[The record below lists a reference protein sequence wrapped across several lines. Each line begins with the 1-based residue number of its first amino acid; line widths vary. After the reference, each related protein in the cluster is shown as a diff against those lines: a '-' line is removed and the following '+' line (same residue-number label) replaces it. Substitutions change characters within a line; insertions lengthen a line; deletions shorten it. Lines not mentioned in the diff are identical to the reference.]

1 MKFRSSYIWAA
12 LVALGAAGWM
22 ASGMLGGDSGAPE
35 ATTAQ
40 QTNGSAANSVANSV
54 ATSPANNAAAT
65 AGMPIISS
73 VTVENSKVRRSVR
86 ASGVTRPKAIITLSA
101 EIGGTAVKVPAVEGR
116 QIEAGDVLVVIDTST
131 LPARIE
137 AAKAEIAAATT
148 ALDSAT
154 AQSRGTYIEQRAAAE
169 ANLEVAKQRLEIAQ
183 KLAKQ
188 NFSAPVELAQ
198 LKANY
203 ENARMT
209 LAQIDLAKNL
219 RSDVD
224 IAQNRARLATAKSNL
239 AVLRDQLAKSTIKA
253 PVAGWLETMHL
264 EQGEQIA
271 AGSPAATILDM
282 GELKI
287 VVAVP
292 QTNIGEV
299 ELDDPV
305 NVNVA
310 GAGMRKGAVTKI
322 ASISST
328 TTRTFDVEVT
338 VPNPGRELRAGMT
351 VEANIDVG
359 FQPAFGMSPAHL
371 SVAGDGS
378 LTAKIDDGGTVRV
391 VPVELVRSGVEQVFV
406 SGLADGAAL
415 LTFGQAFV
423 NAGDPVRVSPEPTS

>member
-40 QTNGSAANSVANSV
+40 QTNGSAANSVATSV